1 MKPIHTTKQLLEKN
15 TSPLAEQVK
24 EAIQQKKVLTLYQPS
39 PGRKPDETP
48 DHYINRVRD
57 EAKETQIVSV
67 PFDGQTQ
74 YVVFGVPGPIITQY
88 GKFLL
93 IPATVVGGVWG
104 THYFL
109 FYPDLE
115 SVQTQKTV
123 LLKISSGCY
132 SGMVLGDMACDCKQ
146 QLDEAEKVCVENTS
160 GVIVE
165 IPRQD
170 GRGWGEYKMANQRL
184 MDDLGMTTM
193 QAAQAFYGDDTRID
207 RRTYKECAII
217 LRAFGFREEHTL
229 WASRCK
235 TRGQSSHHT

>member
-1 MKPIHTTKQLLEKN
+1 MIYSQSSMKPIHTTKQLLEKN

-74 YVVFGVPGPIITQY
+74 
-88 GKFLL
+88 
-93 IPATVVGGVWG
+93 
-104 THYFL
+104 
-109 FYPDLE
+109 
-115 SVQTQKTV
+115 KTV

-132 SGMVLGDMACDCKQ
+132 SGMVLGDMTCDCKQ

-229 WASRCK
+229 DLATSNPSK
-235 TRGQSSHHT
+235 VNAFTALGFQVQNTRAILPSHITEAARRNRQSKLEHWKK